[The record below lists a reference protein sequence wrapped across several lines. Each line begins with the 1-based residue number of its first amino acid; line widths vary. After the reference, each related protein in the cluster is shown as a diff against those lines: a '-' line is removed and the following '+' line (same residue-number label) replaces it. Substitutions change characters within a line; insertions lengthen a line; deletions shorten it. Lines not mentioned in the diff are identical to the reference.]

1 MILSLVA
8 STALLAQQSDVV
20 VDYSKPQTYVIGG
33 VRVTGNQF
41 LDQSRI
47 LSIVGFKPGSSIT
60 LPSEDVA
67 HKLAALMN
75 QKYFR
80 NVGFYIDSL
89 SVAQDTVWLRVD
101 VKERPRVSA
110 WIYKGVKKSEQDDLK
125 EKLNL
130 KRGGELSEYVISSST
145 GVIKNY

>member
-1 MILSLVA
+1 MA

-75 QKYFR
+75 QKYF
-80 NVGFYIDSL
+80 
-89 SVAQDTVWLRVD
+89 QD
-101 VKERPRVSA
+101 
-110 WIYKGVKKSEQDDLK
+110 
-125 EKLNL
+125 
-130 KRGGELSEYVISSST
+130 
-145 GVIKNY
+145 